1 MANQKKFLDKNGV
14 LYIWTKLKALLGGKV
29 DKEFKT
35 GSQSQYKVLSD
46 NNLTDELVTK
56 INNAGDSSFSGNYG
70 DLRSKPSINGHEL
83 ASGENSLET
92 LGIQAAG
99 DYATKTE
106 LGNKVSKEDGKG
118 LSTED
123 YTTAEKTKLSGVQT
137 GAQVNVI
144 ESVKVNGVAQG
155 IDGKAVDI
163 AVPTKV
169 SQLSNDSKFQTEAE
183 VTGKV
188 NSAVADKVNQTQM
201 TSAISAATTD
211 MATKTYVTQQLANIN
226 KKAVVTSTEEMTDE
240 NTIYLIANVGE
251 EDNSY
256 DEYIVYDGTPE
267 KIGTTKVDLTNYVQE
282 DDLVEITNGEI
293 DTIFADF

>member
-226 KKAVVTSTEEMTDE
+226 KKAVVTSTEEMTDANTVYLMANSGSE
-240 NTIYLIANVGE
+240 NNI
-251 EDNSY
+251 Y
-256 DEYIVYDGTPE
+256 DEYLVIDGNPE
-267 KIGTTKVDLTNYVQE
+267 KVGTTEVDLTGYVQ
-282 DDLVEITNGEI
+282 DSDLVAITNQEI
-293 DTIFADF
+293 DTIVAS

>member
-1 MANQKKFLDKNGV
+1 MANQKKFLDQNGV
-14 LYIWTKLKALLGGKV
+14 LYVWTKLKTLLGGKV

-123 YTTAEKTKLSGVQT
+123 YTTAEKTKLGGIQT

-144 ESVKVNGVAQG
+144 ESVKVNGIAQEA
-155 IDGKAVDI
+155 DGKAVNI

-169 SQLSNDSKFQTEAE
+169 SQLNNDSKFQTETE
-183 VTGKV
+183 VTSKV

-226 KKAVVTSTEEMTDE
+226 KKAVVTSTEEMTDP

-251 EDNSY
+251 QDNSY
-256 DEYIVYDGTPE
+256 DEYIVYEGTPE
-267 KIGTTKVDLTNYVQE
+267 KIGTTKVDLTNYVQ
-282 DDLVEITNGEI
+282 DSDLIAITNGEI
-293 DTIFADF
+293 DEIFKK

>member
-1 MANQKKFLDKNGV
+1 MANKKKFLDQNGV
-14 LYIWTKLKALLGGKV
+14 LYVWTKLKALLGGKV

-70 DLRSKPSINGHEL
+70 DLKSKPSINGHEL

-123 YTTAEKTKLSGVQT
+123 YTTTEKTKLGGIQT

-144 ESVKVNGVAQG
+144 ESVKVNGIAQEA
-155 IDGKAVDI
+155 DGKAVNI

-169 SQLSNDSKFQTEAE
+169 SQLSNDSKFQTETE
-183 VTGKV
+183 VTSKV

-201 TSAISAATTD
+201 TSAISEATTD
-211 MATKTYVTQQLANIN
+211 MATRAYVTQQLANIN

-267 KIGTTKVDLTNYVQE
+267 K
-282 DDLVEITNGEI
+282 LVLQK
-293 DTIFADF
+293 

>member
-1 MANQKKFLDKNGV
+1 MANQKKFLDQNGV
-14 LYIWTKLKALLGGKV
+14 LYVWTKLKALLGGKV

-70 DLRSKPSINGHEL
+70 DLKSKPSINGHEL

-99 DYATKTE
+99 DYATKAE

-144 ESVKVNGVAQG
+144 ESVKVNGVAKEV
-155 IDGKAVDI
+155 DGKAVDI

-211 MATKTYVTQQLANIN
+211 MATRAYVTQQLANIN

-267 KIGTTKVDLTNYVQE
+267 KIGTTKVDLTNYVQ
-282 DDLVEITNGEI
+282 DSDLIAITNGEI
-293 DTIFADF
+293 DEIFKK

>member
-1 MANQKKFLDKNGV
+1 MANQKKFLDQNGV
-14 LYIWTKLKALLGGKV
+14 LYVWTKLKALLGGKV

-123 YTTAEKTKLSGVQT
+123 YTTAEKTKLGGIQT

-144 ESVKVNGVAQG
+144 ESVKVNGIAQEA
-155 IDGKAVDI
+155 DGKAVNI

-169 SQLSNDSKFQTEAE
+169 SQLSNDSKFQTETE
-183 VTGKV
+183 VTSKV

-226 KKAVVTSTEEMTDE
+226 KKAVVTSTEEMTDP

-251 EDNSY
+251 QDNSY
-256 DEYIVYDGTPE
+256 DEYIVYEGTPE
-267 KIGTTKVDLTNYVQE
+267 KIGTTKVDLTNYVQ
-282 DDLVEITNGEI
+282 DSDLIAITNGEI
-293 DTIFADF
+293 DEIFKK

>member
-1 MANQKKFLDKNGV
+1 MANQKKFLDQNGV
-14 LYIWTKLKALLGGKV
+14 LYVWTKLKALLGGKV

-35 GSQSQYKVLSD
+35 GSSSQYKVLSD

-70 DLRSKPSINGHEL
+70 DLKSKPSINGHEL

-99 DYATKTE
+99 DYATKAE

-123 YTTAEKTKLSGVQT
+123 YTTAEKTKLGGIQT

-144 ESVKVNGVAQG
+144 ESVKINGVAQG
-155 IDGKAVDI
+155 VDRKAVDI

-211 MATKTYVTQQLANIN
+211 MATRAYVTQQLANIN
-226 KKAVVTSTEEMTDE
+226 KKAVVTSTDEMTDE

-267 KIGTTKVDLTNYVQE
+267 KIGTTKVDLTNYVQ
-282 DDLVEITNGEI
+282 DSDLIAITNGEI
-293 DTIFADF
+293 DEIFRK

>member
-1 MANQKKFLDKNGV
+1 MANQKKFLDQNGV
-14 LYIWTKLKALLGGKV
+14 LYVWTKLKALLGGKV

-123 YTTAEKTKLSGVQT
+123 YTTAEKTKLGGIQT

-144 ESVKVNGVAQG
+144 ESLKVNGIAQEA
-155 IDGKAVDI
+155 DGKAVNI

-211 MATKTYVTQQLANIN
+211 MATRAYVTQQLANIN
-226 KKAVVTSTEEMTDE
+226 KKAVVTSTEEMTDP
-240 NTIYLIANVGE
+240 NTIYLMANVGE
-251 EDNSY
+251 QDNSY
-256 DEYIVYDGTPE
+256 DEYIVYEGTPE
-267 KIGTTKVDLTNYVQE
+267 KIGTTKVDLTNYVQ
-282 DDLVEITNGEI
+282 DSDLIAITNGEI
-293 DTIFADF
+293 DEIFKK

>member
-1 MANQKKFLDKNGV
+1 MANQKKFLDQNGV
-14 LYIWTKLKALLGGKV
+14 LYVWTKLKTLLGGKV

-70 DLRSKPSINGHEL
+70 DLKSKPSINGHEL

-99 DYATKTE
+99 DYATKAE

-123 YTTAEKTKLSGVQT
+123 YTTAEKTKLGGIQT

-144 ESVKVNGVAQG
+144 ESVKVNGIAQEA
-155 IDGKAVDI
+155 DGKAVNI

-169 SQLSNDSKFQTEAE
+169 SQLSNDSKFQTETE
-183 VTGKV
+183 VTSKV
-188 NSAVADKVNQTQM
+188 NNAVADKVNQTQM

-226 KKAVVTSTEEMTDE
+226 KKAVVTSTEEMTDP
-240 NTIYLIANVGE
+240 NTIYLMANVGE
-251 EDNSY
+251 QDNSY

-267 KIGTTKVDLTNYVQE
+267 KIGTTKVDLTNYVQ
-282 DDLVEITNGEI
+282 DSDLIAITNGEI
-293 DTIFADF
+293 DEIFKK

>member
-1 MANQKKFLDKNGV
+1 MANQKKFLDQNGV
-14 LYIWTKLKALLGGKV
+14 LYVWTKLKALLGGKV

-70 DLRSKPSINGHEL
+70 DLKGKPSINGHEL
-83 ASGENSLET
+83 ASGENTLET

-99 DYATKTE
+99 DYATKAE
-106 LGNKVSKEDGKG
+106 LGNKVDKEEGKR

-155 IDGKAVDI
+155 VDGKAVDI

-188 NSAVADKVNQTQM
+188 NSAVADKVSQTQM

-211 MATKTYVTQQLANIN
+211 MATRTYVTQQLANIN
-226 KKAVVTSTEEMTDE
+226 KKAVVTSTDEMTDE

-267 KIGTTKVDLTNYVQE
+267 KIGTTKVDLTNYVQ
-282 DDLVEITNGEI
+282 DSDLIAITNGEI
-293 DTIFADF
+293 DEIFKK

>member
-1 MANQKKFLDKNGV
+1 MANQKKFLDQNGV
-14 LYIWTKLKALLGGKV
+14 LYVWTKLKALLGGKV

-123 YTTAEKTKLSGVQT
+123 YTTAEKTKLGGIQT

-144 ESVKVNGVAQG
+144 ESVKVNGIAQEA
-155 IDGKAVDI
+155 DGKAVNI

-169 SQLSNDSKFQTEAE
+169 SQLNNDSKFQTETE
-183 VTGKV
+183 VTSKV

-211 MATKTYVTQQLANIN
+211 MATRAYVTQQLANIN
-226 KKAVVTSTEEMTDE
+226 KKAVVTSTEEMTDP

-251 EDNSY
+251 QDNSY
-256 DEYIVYDGTPE
+256 DEYIVYEGTPE
-267 KIGTTKVDLTNYVQE
+267 KIGTTKVDLTNYVQ
-282 DDLVEITNGEI
+282 DSDLIAITNGEI
-293 DTIFADF
+293 DEIFKK

>member
-1 MANQKKFLDKNGV
+1 MANQKKFLDQNGV
-14 LYIWTKLKALLGGKV
+14 LYVWTKLKTLLGGKV

-35 GSQSQYKVLSD
+35 GSSSQYKVLSD

-70 DLRSKPSINGHEL
+70 DLKSKPSINGHEL
-83 ASGENSLET
+83 ASGENTLET

-99 DYATKTE
+99 DYATKAE

-123 YTTAEKTKLSGVQT
+123 YTTAEKTKLGGIQT

-144 ESVKVNGVAQG
+144 ESVKVNGIAQEA
-155 IDGKAVDI
+155 DGKAVNI

-169 SQLSNDSKFQTEAE
+169 SQLNNDSKFQTETE
-183 VTGKV
+183 VTSKV

-201 TSAISAATTD
+201 TSAISEATTD
-211 MATKTYVTQQLANIN
+211 MATRAYVTQQLANIN

-251 EDNSY
+251 QDNSY
-256 DEYIVYDGTPE
+256 DEYIVYEGTPE
-267 KIGTTKVDLTNYVQE
+267 KIGTTKVDLTNYVQ
-282 DDLVEITNGEI
+282 DSDLIAITNGEI
-293 DTIFADF
+293 DEIFKK

>member
-1 MANQKKFLDKNGV
+1 MANQKKFLDQNGV
-14 LYIWTKLKALLGGKV
+14 LYVWTKLKTLLGGKV

-123 YTTAEKTKLSGVQT
+123 YTTAEKTKLGGIQT

-211 MATKTYVTQQLANIN
+211 MATRAYVTQQLANIN
-226 KKAVVTSTEEMTDE
+226 KKAVVTSTEEMTDP
-240 NTIYLIANVGE
+240 NTIYLMANVGE
-251 EDNSY
+251 QDNSY
-256 DEYIVYDGTPE
+256 DEYIVYEGTPE
-267 KIGTTKVDLTNYVQE
+267 KIGTTKVDLTNYVQ
-282 DDLVEITNGEI
+282 DSDLIAITNGEI
-293 DTIFADF
+293 DEIFKK

>member
-1 MANQKKFLDKNGV
+1 MANQKKFLDQNGV
-14 LYIWTKLKALLGGKV
+14 LYVWTKLKALLGGKV

-99 DYATKTE
+99 DYATKAE

-155 IDGKAVDI
+155 VDGKAVDI
-163 AVPTKV
+163 TVPTKV

-211 MATKTYVTQQLANIN
+211 MATRAYVTQQLANIN

-240 NTIYLIANVGE
+240 NTIYLMANVGE

-256 DEYIVYDGTPE
+256 DEYIVYEGTPE
-267 KIGTTKVDLTNYVQE
+267 KIGTTKVDLTNYVQ
-282 DDLVEITNGEI
+282 DSDLIAITNGEI
-293 DTIFADF
+293 DEIFKK

>member
-1 MANQKKFLDKNGV
+1 MANQKKFLDQNGV
-14 LYIWTKLKALLGGKV
+14 LYVWTKLKALLGGKV

-70 DLRSKPSINGHEL
+70 DLKSKPSINGHEL
-83 ASGENSLET
+83 ASGENTLET

-99 DYATKTE
+99 DYATKAE
-106 LGNKVSKEDGKG
+106 LGNKVSKEEGKG

-123 YTTAEKTKLSGVQT
+123 YTTAEKTKLGGIQT

-169 SQLSNDSKFQTEAE
+169 SQLSNDSKFQTETE
-183 VTGKV
+183 VTSKV

-211 MATKTYVTQQLANIN
+211 MATRAYVTQQLANIN
-226 KKAVVTSTEEMTDE
+226 KKAVVTSTEEMTDP

-251 EDNSY
+251 QDNSY
-256 DEYIVYDGTPE
+256 DEYIVYEGTPE
-267 KIGTTKVDLTNYVQE
+267 KIGTTKVDLTNYVQ
-282 DDLVEITNGEI
+282 DSDLIAITNGEI
-293 DTIFADF
+293 DEIFKK

>member
-1 MANQKKFLDKNGV
+1 MANQKKFLDQNGV
-14 LYIWTKLKALLGGKV
+14 LYVWTKLKTLLGGKV

-70 DLRSKPSINGHEL
+70 DLKSKPSINGHEL
-83 ASGENSLET
+83 ASGENTLET

-99 DYATKTE
+99 DYATKAE

-123 YTTAEKTKLSGVQT
+123 YTTAEKTKLGGIQT

-144 ESVKVNGVAQG
+144 ESVKVNGIAQEA
-155 IDGKAVDI
+155 DGKAVNI

-169 SQLSNDSKFQTEAE
+169 SQLSNDSKFQTETE
-183 VTGKV
+183 VTSKV

-226 KKAVVTSTEEMTDE
+226 KKAVVTSTEEMTDP

-251 EDNSY
+251 QDNSY
-256 DEYIVYDGTPE
+256 DEYIVYEGTPE
-267 KIGTTKVDLTNYVQE
+267 KIGTTKVDLTNYVQ
-282 DDLVEITNGEI
+282 DSDLIAITNGEI
-293 DTIFADF
+293 DEIFKK

>member
-1 MANQKKFLDKNGV
+1 MANQKKFLDQNGV
-14 LYIWTKLKALLGGKV
+14 LYVWTKLKTLLGGKV

-70 DLRSKPSINGHEL
+70 DLKSKPSINGHEL

-99 DYATKTE
+99 DYATKAE
-106 LGNKVSKEDGKG
+106 LGNKVDKVEGKK

-123 YTTAEKTKLSGVQT
+123 YTTAEKTKLGGVQT

-155 IDGKAVDI
+155 VDGKAVDI

-169 SQLSNDSKFQTEAE
+169 SQLSNDSKFQTETE

-188 NSAVADKVNQTQM
+188 NSAVADKVSQTQM

-211 MATKTYVTQQLANIN
+211 MATRAYVTQQLANIN

-240 NTIYLIANVGE
+240 NTIYLMANVGE

-256 DEYIVYDGTPE
+256 DEYIVYEGTPE
-267 KIGTTKVDLTNYVQE
+267 KIGTTKVDLTNYVQ
-282 DDLVEITNGEI
+282 DSDLIAITNGEI
-293 DTIFADF
+293 DEIFRK

>member
-1 MANQKKFLDKNGV
+1 MANQKKFLDQNGV
-14 LYIWTKLKALLGGKV
+14 LYVWTKLKTLLGGKV

-46 NNLTDELVTK
+46 NNLTDELLTK

-70 DLRSKPSINGHEL
+70 DLKSKPSINGHEL

-99 DYATKTE
+99 DYATKAE
-106 LGNKVSKEDGKG
+106 LGNKVDKVEGKS

-144 ESVKVNGVAQG
+144 ESVKINGVAQG
-155 IDGKAVDI
+155 VDGKAVDI

-211 MATKTYVTQQLANIN
+211 MATRAYVTQQLANIN

-240 NTIYLIANVGE
+240 NTIYLMANVGE

-256 DEYIVYDGTPE
+256 DEYIVYEGTPE
-267 KIGTTKVDLTNYVQE
+267 KIGTTKVDLTNYVQ
-282 DDLVEITNGEI
+282 DSDLIAITNGEI
-293 DTIFADF
+293 DEIFRK

>member
-1 MANQKKFLDKNGV
+1 MANQKKFLDQNGV
-14 LYIWTKLKALLGGKV
+14 LYVWTKLKALLGGKV

-46 NNLTDELVTK
+46 NNLTDELLTK

-83 ASGENSLET
+83 ASGENTLET

-99 DYATKTE
+99 DYATKAE
-106 LGNKVSKEDGKG
+106 LGNKVSKEEGKG

-123 YTTAEKTKLSGVQT
+123 YTTAEKTKLGGVQT

-155 IDGKAVDI
+155 VDGKAVDI

-226 KKAVVTSTEEMTDE
+226 KKAVVTSTEEMTDP
-240 NTIYLIANVGE
+240 NTIYLMANVGE
-251 EDNSY
+251 QDNSY
-256 DEYIVYDGTPE
+256 DEYIVYEGTPE
-267 KIGTTKVDLTNYVQE
+267 KIGTTKVDLTNYVQ
-282 DDLVEITNGEI
+282 DSDLIAITNGEI
-293 DTIFADF
+293 DEIFKK

>member
-70 DLRSKPSINGHEL
+70 DLRSKPFINGHEL

-188 NSAVADKVNQTQM
+188 NSAVADKVNRTQM

-226 KKAVVTSTEEMTDE
+226 KKAIVTSTEEMTDANTVYLMANSGSE
-240 NTIYLIANVGE
+240 NNI
-251 EDNSY
+251 Y
-256 DEYIVYDGTPE
+256 DEYLVINGNPE
-267 KIGTTKVDLTNYVQE
+267 KVGTTEVDLTGYVQ
-282 DDLVEITNGEI
+282 DSDLVAITNQEI
-293 DTIFADF
+293 DTIVAS

>member
-1 MANQKKFLDKNGV
+1 MANQKKFLDQNGV
-14 LYIWTKLKALLGGKV
+14 LYVWTKLKALLGGKV

-35 GSQSQYKVLSD
+35 GSSSQYKVLSD

-70 DLRSKPSINGHEL
+70 DLKSKPSINGHEL

-99 DYATKTE
+99 DYATKAE

-123 YTTAEKTKLSGVQT
+123 YTTAEKTKLGGIQT

-144 ESVKVNGVAQG
+144 ESVKVNGIAQEA
-155 IDGKAVDI
+155 DGKAVNI

-169 SQLSNDSKFQTEAE
+169 SQLSNDSKFQTETE
-183 VTGKV
+183 VTSKV
-188 NSAVADKVNQTQM
+188 NNAVADKVNQTQM

-226 KKAVVTSTEEMTDE
+226 KKAVVTSTEEMTDP

-251 EDNSY
+251 QDNSY
-256 DEYIVYDGTPE
+256 DEYIVYEGTPE
-267 KIGTTKVDLTNYVQE
+267 KIGTTKVDLTNYVQ
-282 DDLVEITNGEI
+282 DSDLIAITNGEI
-293 DTIFADF
+293 DEIFKK

>member
-1 MANQKKFLDKNGV
+1 MANQKKFLDQNGV
-14 LYIWTKLKALLGGKV
+14 LYVWTKLKALLGGKV

-35 GSQSQYKVLSD
+35 GSSSQYKVLSD

-70 DLRSKPSINGHEL
+70 DLKGKPSINGHEL
-83 ASGENSLET
+83 ASRENTLET

-99 DYATKTE
+99 DYATKAE
-106 LGNKVSKEDGKG
+106 LGNKVDKVEGKS

-155 IDGKAVDI
+155 VDGKAVDI

-211 MATKTYVTQQLANIN
+211 MATRAYVTQQLANIN
-226 KKAVVTSTEEMTDE
+226 KKAVVTSTDEMTDE

-267 KIGTTKVDLTNYVQE
+267 KIGTTKVDLTNYVQ
-282 DDLVEITNGEI
+282 DSDLIAITNGEI
-293 DTIFADF
+293 DEIFRK

>member
-1 MANQKKFLDKNGV
+1 MANQKKFLDQNGV
-14 LYIWTKLKALLGGKV
+14 LYVWTKLKTLLGGKV

-70 DLRSKPSINGHEL
+70 DLKSKPSINGHEL

-123 YTTAEKTKLSGVQT
+123 YTTAEKTKLGGIQT

-144 ESVKVNGVAQG
+144 ESVKVNGIAQEA
-155 IDGKAVDI
+155 DRKAVNI

-169 SQLSNDSKFQTEAE
+169 SQLNNDSKFQTETE
-183 VTGKV
+183 VTSKV

-211 MATKTYVTQQLANIN
+211 MATRAYVTQQLANIN

-256 DEYIVYDGTPE
+256 DEYIVYNGTPE
-267 KIGTTKVDLTNYVQE
+267 KIGTTKVDLTNYVQ
-282 DDLVEITNGEI
+282 DSDLIAITNGEI
-293 DTIFADF
+293 DEIFKK

>member
-1 MANQKKFLDKNGV
+1 MANQKKFLDQNGV
-14 LYIWTKLKALLGGKV
+14 LYVWTKLKTLLGGKV

-46 NNLTDELVTK
+46 NNLTDELITK

-70 DLRSKPSINGHEL
+70 DLKSKPSINGHEL

-211 MATKTYVTQQLANIN
+211 MATRAYVTQQLANIN

-256 DEYIVYDGTPE
+256 DEYIVYNGTPE
-267 KIGTTKVDLTNYVQE
+267 KIGTTKVDLTNYVQ
-282 DDLVEITNGEI
+282 DSDLIAITNGEI
-293 DTIFADF
+293 DEIFKK

>member
-1 MANQKKFLDKNGV
+1 MANQKKFLDQNGV
-14 LYIWTKLKALLGGKV
+14 LYVWTKLKALLGGKV

-211 MATKTYVTQQLANIN
+211 MATRAYVTQQLANIN

-240 NTIYLIANVGE
+240 NTIYLMANVGE

-256 DEYIVYDGTPE
+256 DEYIVYEGTPE
-267 KIGTTKVDLTNYVQE
+267 KIGTTKVDLTNYVQ
-282 DDLVEITNGEI
+282 DSDLIAITNGEI
-293 DTIFADF
+293 DEIFKK

>member
-1 MANQKKFLDKNGV
+1 MANQKKFLDQNGV
-14 LYIWTKLKALLGGKV
+14 LYVWTKLKALLGGKV

-46 NNLTDELVTK
+46 NNLTDELLTK

-123 YTTAEKTKLSGVQT
+123 YTTAEKTKLGGIQT

-144 ESVKVNGVAQG
+144 ESVKVNGIAQEA
-155 IDGKAVDI
+155 DGKAVNI

-169 SQLSNDSKFQTEAE
+169 SQLSNDSKFQTETE
-183 VTGKV
+183 VTSKV

-226 KKAVVTSTEEMTDE
+226 KKAVVTSTEEMTDP

-251 EDNSY
+251 QDNSY
-256 DEYIVYDGTPE
+256 DEYIVYEGTPE
-267 KIGTTKVDLTNYVQE
+267 KIGTTKVDLTNYVQ
-282 DDLVEITNGEI
+282 DSDLIAITNGEI
-293 DTIFADF
+293 DEIFKK

>member
-1 MANQKKFLDKNGV
+1 MANQKKFLDQNGV
-14 LYIWTKLKALLGGKV
+14 LYVWTKLKTLLGGKV

-35 GSQSQYKVLSD
+35 GSSSQYKVLSD
-46 NNLTDELVTK
+46 NNLTDELLTK

-70 DLRSKPSINGHEL
+70 DLKGKPSINGHEL

-99 DYATKTE
+99 DYATKAE
-106 LGNKVSKEDGKG
+106 LGNKVDKEEGKR

-155 IDGKAVDI
+155 VDGKAVDI

-211 MATKTYVTQQLANIN
+211 MATRAYVTQQLANIN

-256 DEYIVYDGTPE
+256 DEYIVYEGTPE
-267 KIGTTKVDLTNYVQE
+267 KIGTTKVDLTNYVQ
-282 DDLVEITNGEI
+282 DSDLIAITNGEI
-293 DTIFADF
+293 DEIFRK

>member
-1 MANQKKFLDKNGV
+1 MANQKKFLDQNGV
-14 LYIWTKLKALLGGKV
+14 LYVWTKLKALLGGKV

-123 YTTAEKTKLSGVQT
+123 YTTAEKTKLGGIQT

-144 ESVKVNGVAQG
+144 ESVKVNGIAQEA
-155 IDGKAVDI
+155 DGKAVNI

-226 KKAVVTSTEEMTDE
+226 KKAVVTSTEEMTDP
-240 NTIYLIANVGE
+240 NTIYLMANVGE
-251 EDNSY
+251 QDNSY
-256 DEYIVYDGTPE
+256 DEYIVYEGTPE
-267 KIGTTKVDLTNYVQE
+267 KIGTTKVDLTNYVQ
-282 DDLVEITNGEI
+282 DSDLIAITNGEI
-293 DTIFADF
+293 DEIFKK

>member
-1 MANQKKFLDKNGV
+1 MANQKKFLDQNGV
-14 LYIWTKLKALLGGKV
+14 LYVWTKLKTLLGGKV

-35 GSQSQYKVLSD
+35 GSSSQYKVLSD

-70 DLRSKPSINGHEL
+70 DLKGKPSINGHEL

-99 DYATKTE
+99 DYATKAE

-123 YTTAEKTKLSGVQT
+123 YTTAEKTKLSGIQT

-155 IDGKAVDI
+155 VDGKAVDI

-211 MATKTYVTQQLANIN
+211 MATRAYVTQQLANIN

-267 KIGTTKVDLTNYVQE
+267 KIGTTKVDLTNYVQ
-282 DDLVEITNGEI
+282 DSDLIAITNGEI
-293 DTIFADF
+293 DEIFRK

>member
-1 MANQKKFLDKNGV
+1 MANQKKFLDQNGV
-14 LYIWTKLKALLGGKV
+14 LYVWTKLKALLGGKV

-46 NNLTDELVTK
+46 NNLTDELLTK

-70 DLRSKPSINGHEL
+70 DLKSKPSINGHEL

-92 LGIQAAG
+92 LGIQTAG
-99 DYATKTE
+99 DYATKAE
-106 LGNKVSKEDGKG
+106 LGNKVDKEEGKR

-123 YTTAEKTKLSGVQT
+123 YTTAEKTKLGGVQT

-155 IDGKAVDI
+155 VDGKAVDI

-211 MATKTYVTQQLANIN
+211 MATRAYVTQQLANIN

-267 KIGTTKVDLTNYVQE
+267 KIGTTKVDLTNYVQ
-282 DDLVEITNGEI
+282 DSDLIAITNGEI
-293 DTIFADF
+293 DEIFRK

>member
-1 MANQKKFLDKNGV
+1 MANQKKFLDQNGV
-14 LYIWTKLKALLGGKV
+14 LYVWTKLKALLGGKV

-123 YTTAEKTKLSGVQT
+123 YTTAEKTKLGGIQT

-144 ESVKVNGVAQG
+144 ESVKVNGIAQEA
-155 IDGKAVDI
+155 DGKAVNI

-169 SQLSNDSKFQTEAE
+169 SQLSNDSKFQTETE
-183 VTGKV
+183 VTSKV

-226 KKAVVTSTEEMTDE
+226 KKAVVTSTEEMTDP

-251 EDNSY
+251 QDNSY

-267 KIGTTKVDLTNYVQE
+267 KIGTTKVDLTNYVQ
-282 DDLVEITNGEI
+282 DSDLIAITNGEI
-293 DTIFADF
+293 DEIFKK

>member
-1 MANQKKFLDKNGV
+1 MANQKKFLDQNGV
-14 LYIWTKLKALLGGKV
+14 LYVWTKLKTLLGGKV

-46 NNLTDELVTK
+46 NNLTDELLTK

-70 DLRSKPSINGHEL
+70 DLKSKPSINGHEL
-83 ASGENSLET
+83 AGGENTLET

-99 DYATKTE
+99 DYATKAE
-106 LGNKVSKEDGKG
+106 LGNKVDKVEGKN

-123 YTTAEKTKLSGVQT
+123 YTTAEKTKLGGVQT

-144 ESVKVNGVAQG
+144 ESVKVNGVAQEV
-155 IDGKAVDI
+155 DGKAVDI

-211 MATKTYVTQQLANIN
+211 MATRAYVTQQLANIN
-226 KKAVVTSTEEMTDE
+226 KKAVVTSTNEMTDP

-251 EDNSY
+251 ENNSY

-267 KIGTTKVDLTNYVQE
+267 KIGTTKVDLTNYVQ
-282 DDLVEITNGEI
+282 DSDLIAITNGEI
-293 DTIFADF
+293 DEIFKK

>member
-1 MANQKKFLDKNGV
+1 MANQKKFLDQNGV
-14 LYIWTKLKALLGGKV
+14 LYVWTKLKTLLGGKV

-70 DLRSKPSINGHEL
+70 DLKSKPSINGHEL

-99 DYATKTE
+99 DYATKAE
-106 LGNKVSKEDGKG
+106 LGNKVDKEEGKR

-123 YTTAEKTKLSGVQT
+123 YTTAEKTKLGGVQT

-155 IDGKAVDI
+155 VDGKAVDI

-211 MATKTYVTQQLANIN
+211 MATRAYVTQQLANIN

-256 DEYIVYDGTPE
+256 DEYIVYNGTPE
-267 KIGTTKVDLTNYVQE
+267 KIGTTKVDLTNYVQ
-282 DDLVEITNGEI
+282 DSDLIAITNGEI
-293 DTIFADF
+293 DEIFKK

>member
-1 MANQKKFLDKNGV
+1 MANQKKFLDQNGV
-14 LYIWTKLKALLGGKV
+14 LYVWTKLKALLGGKV

-70 DLRSKPSINGHEL
+70 DLKSKPSINGHEL

-99 DYATKTE
+99 DYATKAE
-106 LGNKVSKEDGKG
+106 LGNKVNKEEGKG

-123 YTTAEKTKLSGVQT
+123 YTTAEKTKLGGIQT

-144 ESVKVNGVAQG
+144 ESVKVNGVAQEA
-155 IDGKAVDI
+155 DGKAVNI

-183 VTGKV
+183 VTSKV

-226 KKAVVTSTEEMTDE
+226 KKAVVTSTEEMTDP

-251 EDNSY
+251 QDNSY
-256 DEYIVYDGTPE
+256 DEYIVYEGTPE
-267 KIGTTKVDLTNYVQE
+267 KIGTTKVDLTNYVQ
-282 DDLVEITNGEI
+282 DSDLIAITNGEI
-293 DTIFADF
+293 DEIFKK

>member
-1 MANQKKFLDKNGV
+1 MANQKKFLDQNGV
-14 LYIWTKLKALLGGKV
+14 LYVWTKLKTLLGGKV

-70 DLRSKPSINGHEL
+70 DLKSKPSINGHEL
-83 ASGENSLET
+83 ASGENTLET

-99 DYATKTE
+99 DYATKAE

-123 YTTAEKTKLSGVQT
+123 YTTAEKTKLGGIQT

-169 SQLSNDSKFQTEAE
+169 SQLSNDSKFQTETE
-183 VTGKV
+183 VTSKV

-211 MATKTYVTQQLANIN
+211 MATRAYVTQQLANIN
-226 KKAVVTSTEEMTDE
+226 KKAVVTSTEEMTDP

-251 EDNSY
+251 QDNSY
-256 DEYIVYDGTPE
+256 DEYIVYEGTPE
-267 KIGTTKVDLTNYVQE
+267 KIGTTKVDLTNYVQ
-282 DDLVEITNGEI
+282 DSDLIAITNGEI
-293 DTIFADF
+293 DEIFKK